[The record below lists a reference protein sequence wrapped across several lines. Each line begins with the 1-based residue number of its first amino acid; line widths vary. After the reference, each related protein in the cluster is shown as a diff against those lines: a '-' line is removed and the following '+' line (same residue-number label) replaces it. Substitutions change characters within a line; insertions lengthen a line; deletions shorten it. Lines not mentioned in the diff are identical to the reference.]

1 LEDIDFYEA
10 EKGLVIWYEI
20 DRNDQLSRDPCPNM
34 NFYLLILRITY
45 TAEDGR
51 YDGCGIMIQE
61 APSNAGLG
69 HDVVHIRAGSFECR
83 FTEFEQ
89 LAQFGLCEYVNED
102 DLETPRR
109 VLFSPDVEQQIYKI
123 V

>member
-1 LEDIDFYEA
+1 
-10 EKGLVIWYEI
+10 
-20 DRNDQLSRDPCPNM
+20 
-34 NFYLLILRITY
+34 
-45 TAEDGR
+45 
-51 YDGCGIMIQE
+51 MIQE
-61 APSNAGLG
+61 AVSHTGLEY
-69 HDVVHIRAGSFECR
+69 DVVYIRAGSFECR
-83 FTEFEQ
+83 FTDLEQ